1 MRPRIKITL
10 PGGRAIEHRVR
21 AQDLAN
27 LLTHVQNLTNDLGRF
42 LAGATTSEEIIEESC
57 RLEVVIPMSPGSV
70 AMTLELEH
78 YSEVQPNVI
87 GERAIV
93 AASEAIK
100 KLKDPGYRVE
110 AEYGEEIV
118 EEIYRIG
125 TLAERYDR
133 VDIESETNA
142 QHVVAVIDRDLLSS
156 ILGVQAPSLQVKDVT
171 IKGILYALADTPTE
185 RDRSYFK
192 AELYTEIKETWSVR
206 FSREFSEIVGQM
218 WDKYVQLSGQATY
231 YRGRRPL
238 ILVKSAQPI
247 QRANWEEALRRAAGA
262 GKEIFGDIPFDDLI
276 KDLR

>member
-1 MRPRIKITL
+1 MKVTL

-27 LLTHVQNLTNDLGRF
+27 LITHVQNLTFDLGKVF
-42 LAGATTSEEIIEESC
+42 AGTTTSEEIIEESC
-57 RLEVVIPMSPGSV
+57 RLEVVIPISPSSV
-70 AMTLELEH
+70 SITLELER

-87 GERAIV
+87 GEHAIV

-100 KLKDPGYRVE
+100 KLKDPEYRVE
-110 AEYGEEIV
+110 AEYGEKVV
-118 EEIYRIG
+118 EEIYKIG
-125 TLAERYDR
+125 MLAERYDR
-133 VDIESETNA
+133 VDIESVTNT
-142 QHVVAVIDRDLLSS
+142 QNVVAVIDRDLLPN
-156 ILGVQAPSLQVKDVT
+156 ILGVQAPSLQVMDVT
-171 IKGILYALADTPTE
+171 INGILYALADTPTE

-192 AELYTEIKETWSVR
+192 AELVTETKEIWSVR

>member
-1 MRPRIKITL
+1 MKITL

-27 LLTHVQNLTNDLGRF
+27 LLTHVQNLTIDLGRF

-57 RLEVVIPMSPGSV
+57 RLEVVIPVSPGSV
-70 AMTLELEH
+70 HITLELEH

-100 KLKDPGYRVE
+100 KLKDPDFRAEV
-110 AEYGEEIV
+110 EYGEEV
-118 EEIYRIG
+118 VAEIYKIG
-125 TLAERYDR
+125 MLAERYDR
-133 VDIESETNA
+133 VDIESVTNS
-142 QHVVAVIDRDLLSS
+142 QHVVAVIDRDLLPN

-171 IKGILYALADTPTE
+171 IKGILYALADTPIE

-192 AELYTEIKETWSVR
+192 AELYTETKETWSVR
-206 FSREFSEIVGQM
+206 FSREFSEIAGQM

-238 ILVKSAQPI
+238 ISVKNAQPI
-247 QRANWEEALRRAAGA
+247 QRANWEETLRRAAGA